1 MNLNKNYYAL
11 LGVVNTSTE
20 KEIKSAYRKLSFIH
34 HPDKNGDS
42 IIFHGINEAYTILS
56 DSEERESYDMKSKFG
71 NNYNEYYELLETNF
85 NFTFDNGKDKL
96 DNFKK
101 NDIFNI
107 YIPIDDNFDGR
118 IEYERWVM
126 CKICDGSGKD
136 FTSKIIIKDNDG
148 NVLQIFD
155 GDDGCDYCEGTG
167 KNHNG
172 DECYFCSGKG
182 KIGLTPCKTCKG
194 EKRILGRQKIKNIK
208 INGNETK
215 IEAMGHYSKNEPGKI
230 GYLLLYKINKQECVE

>member
-1 MNLNKNYYAL
+1 M
-11 LGVVNTSTE
+11 LGISKDSTL
-20 KEIKSAYRKLSFIH
+20 KEIKKAYYTNAKVF
-34 HPDKNGDS
+34 HPDKNNKESDPK
-42 IIFHGINEAYTILS
+42 IFSDITEAYDILS
-56 DSEERESYDMKSKFG
+56 SELRIDYDMKSKFG